1 LNDGDELNVI
11 NSDGSMDCVLSIDYY
26 VDYKYDRKSKT
37 YVPYFKLTPK
47 GQKRIKLTVKDS

>member
-1 LNDGDELNVI
+1 
-11 NSDGSMDCVLSIDYY
+11 MDCVLSIDYY